1 MNHYRNGKI
10 EKTYNSIYNLVTKID
25 ATIQN
30 NTCFEH
36 DEVVRPD
43 VIWDDGQLQFNET

>member
-1 MNHYRNGKI
+1 MNHYRNGHI
-10 EKTYNSIYNLVTKID
+10 EKTYNSIEDLVIQID
-25 ATIQN
+25 AAIQN

-43 VIWDDGQLQFNET
+43 VVKHDGQV